1 MYGTKSLGNATYEGV
16 RTVEESTTSVGLS
29 VYGMEILGNATY
41 ERVVRTGR
49 TNGSYE
55 RVVRTG
61 RTNGSYERL
70 KRALPVWG
78 FPCMAR
84 KF

>member
-41 ERVVRTGR
+41 ERVVRTVEESTTSVGLSVYGTEILGNATYARNFLETRR
-49 TNGSYE
+49 TNG
-55 RVVRTG
+55 
-61 RTNGSYERL
+61 
-70 KRALPVWG
+70 
-78 FPCMAR
+78 
-84 KF
+84 